1 MKHAGLVLAIINFRE
16 FKKAKH
22 AQCIVQGFE
31 LYSKARIAKRAVNR
45 ER

>member
-22 AQCIVQGFE
+22 DQCNVQGFE
-31 LYSKARIAKRAVNR
+31 LCGKARIAKRAVNS